1 MTHDNY
7 DLLNDE
13 QRAKLRNIEAS
24 ARIEGTPI
32 SDMARGKII
41 DTMLGKANIEDTIR
55 EIGDYYT
62 SL

>member
-1 MTHDNY
+1 MTHDNFNQ
-7 DLLNDE
+7 LNDA

-32 SDMARGKII
+32 SDMAREKII